1 MLLNSTDLAERNNR
15 PTVLSRVG
23 LRAYFINDGVFTDPY
38 DISGVTLFE
47 RVENLAPNSILTNN
61 LMSSSVE
68 ASSIKFHWSGVV
80 DASTYGATAAEA
92 SSIYKVGTGDYVV
105 VLDGIAGEAASGI
118 YSLHGSSLTVK
129 NTASAVGDYID
140 AWTVKMVAGSTYQT
154 LVNEVSLYDDTFMVL
169 TEPLVFKTWTK
180 LTNTKLRLGSIE
192 NLTFTTDITVS
203 NRDIDNS
210 IKNIFKD
217 SSVMKNVQVKI
228 EKVNEDTVTLPA
240 TVTISDFTADDSN
253 VRLTS
258 DNTILYKF
266 DTTTL
271 ATHPSVA
278 DFGGLTGIY
287 RATLK
292 YTVLDE
298 TIVTEPYYFSMR

>member
-1 MLLNSTDLAERNNR
+1 MQLNGYDLAERNNR
-15 PTVLSRVG
+15 PTTLAKVG

-47 RVENLAPNSILTNN
+47 RIENLSPNTILDNN
-61 LMSSSVE
+61 LITSSIE
-68 ASSIKFHWSGVV
+68 ATSIKFHWSGET
-80 DASTYGATAAEA
+80 DASNYGGAATDA
-92 SSIYKVGTGDYVV
+92 SSIYKVGVGDYVV
-105 VLDGIAGEAASGI
+105 VLDGIAGETASGV
-118 YSLHGSSLTVK
+118 YDFHGSSVTVK

-140 AWTVKMVAGSTYQT
+140 AWTVKMVAGSNYHTI
-154 LVNEVSLYDDTFMVL
+154 VNTVSLWDDTFVVV

-192 NLTFTTDITVS
+192 NLTFTTDITIS

-217 SSVMKNVQVKI
+217 SSVLNNIQVKI

-240 TVTISDFTADDSN
+240 TVTVSGFTADDPN

-278 DFGGLTGIY
+278 DFGGLTGVY

-298 TIVTEPYYFSMR
+298 TIVTEPYYFTMS